1 MRASSFFGQVPPPNG
16 DAHIV
21 CRDRTSDPRGVA
33 GGPIA
38 SNPQA
43 EASIPSVFG
52 QDEAMLAGPL
62 SLVGSVALLASLAP
76 FGASETL
83 PVPPRRASPLASG
96 HPVSLAA
103 LVDGVRVEFPVRE
116 LEEFRATVVE
126 VHRAGG
132 VERTTAGALGVRVLR
147 GEWGCWTLAAVSA
160 DGTLRGEIVDHRDGS
175 LHALPPVDLRRG
187 LDALLVASPV
197 ESNFSCGTSDDPAHD
212 HHAHPTR
219 LSLPADGGVA
229 GASCRRECV
238 FLIDTDYLH
247 YQNYGGTPAAAT
259 ASVLLAVDTVDAV
272 YEKHVGTSF
281 TTSAVVIRADQAS
294 DPYAGLTAAGSLLD
308 LARVIWTGTTEY
320 ERDLVHMFSG
330 TDGSDGIGGVAWV
343 GVVCNSFG
351 VGMSRFASS
360 NVFCHE
366 VGHNFGAGHCAD
378 EPCDTMCG
386 GCLWMGPNDKIIMT
400 THRDGVGCL
409 AEDPSPDRP
418 IPPDAQLDI
427 VSVAGGSAA
436 NALDVRANDT
446 DYSCEPTVIGAVGAS
461 EAGAAITVAGSAG
474 EEVLLYTPPAGF
486 VGLDRFV
493 YTLVD
498 ADGLEDEAEVRVSVT
513 TPGTIEV
520 GRGCASS
527 TQSLQVAAD
536 LADPVLGA
544 EILVGPGRYG
554 PVDFRG
560 KPIRLRATDGPL
572 ATFIDGGGARGLA
585 ITGASAD
592 GAIVE
597 GFSFHGCSAE
607 TGGAI
612 LVDGADA
619 TIRNC
624 RFVAT
629 VATSTTSGG
638 GAIRAR
644 QGIVAIEDCA
654 FTATSASSGGAI
666 RTESGDFTIRRCDF
680 DRCVATA
687 GNGGAVLATGLGQ
700 CRVIESTMRACTAT
714 GTGGGVRFEGGATG
728 QVGQSTLCGGT
739 PNNLSGS
746 YTNLGGNSSTS
757 ACAACETIAWRRPV
771 DCDADGQVDG
781 CEIASDPALDG
792 NGDGLLDACPSDADL
807 LVAIW
812 TDECGGNGSAF
823 EVVRP
828 ASPVNWSTAAAQA
841 VARGGRLATITG
853 QAEADFVYRRLV
865 SIPSVWDGTQGPWLG
880 LQRTGGVWK
889 WITGETVAFNQWAPG
904 EPNGSGDRGRYW
916 NPSGV
921 SPTWDD
927 QPGSIAARTFLVE
940 YPDAADCNG
949 NGLPDARDIALGQS
963 ADIDG
968 DGVPDE
974 CGAPPCPADLF
985 EDGTVDASDLAAL
998 LGAWGAPGGDLDDD
1012 GTTSAS
1018 DLAILLGAWG
1028 PCR

>member
-1 MRASSFFGQVPPPNG
+1 MP
-16 DAHIV
+16 
-21 CRDRTSDPRGVA
+21 
-33 GGPIA
+33 
-38 SNPQA
+38 
-43 EASIPSVFG
+43 
-52 QDEAMLAGPL
+52 AGPL
-62 SLVGSVALLASLAP
+62 PLLGSLALLASLAP
-76 FGASETL
+76 ETGGGA
-83 PVPPRRASPLASG
+83 PVAMTRQVAPAAHG
-96 HPVSLAA
+96 VLAA
-103 LVDGVRVEFPVRE
+103 PTALSVRIGDERVSFELRE
-116 LEEFRATVVE
+116 LDEFRATAVE
-126 VHRAGG
+126 IHRASG
-132 VERTTAGALGVRVLR
+132 VERTTVDALGVRVLR
-147 GEWGCWTLAAVSA
+147 GASGHFTLAAVAA
-160 DGTLRGEIVDHRDGS
+160 DGVLRGEVVDHRDGA
-175 LHALPPVDLRRG
+175 LHALPAVG
-187 LDALLVASPV
+187 LGQAAAFVLDASPV
-197 ESNFSCGTSDDPAHD
+197 ESTFACGTSDDPTHD

-247 YQNYGGTPAAAT
+247 YQNYGGTPAAAA

-281 TTSAVVIRADQAS
+281 TTSAIIIRADQAS

-418 IPPDAQLDI
+418 IPPDAQIDI
-427 VSVAGGSAA
+427 VSVAGGTVA
-436 NALDVRANDT
+436 NALEVRANDT
-446 DYSCEPTVIGAVGAS
+446 DYSCEPTMIGAVGAS
-461 EAGAAITVAGSAG
+461 SAGATITIAGAAG

-486 VGLDRFV
+486 VGLDRFT

-498 ADGLEDEAEVRVSVT
+498 ADGLTDDAEVRVSVT
-513 TPGTIEV
+513 TPDTVEV
-520 GRGCASS
+520 GRGCASV

-554 PVDFRG
+554 PIDFRG
-560 KPIRLRATDGPL
+560 KPIRLRATHGPL

-585 ITGASAD
+585 ITGAAAD
-592 GAIVE
+592 GALVE
-597 GFSFHGCSAE
+597 GFTFHNCAAE

-624 RFVAT
+624 RFIAT

-644 QGIVAIEDCA
+644 QGTVLIEDCA
-654 FTATSASSGGAI
+654 FLGTSASSGGAI
-666 RTESGDFTIRRCDF
+666 RTESGDFTIRRSDF
-680 DRCVATA
+680 DGCAAIA

-700 CRVIESTMRACTAT
+700 CRVIECTVRSSTAT

-728 QVGQSTLCGGT
+728 QVGQTSLCGGA
-739 PNNLSGS
+739 PNNLSGA
-746 YTNLGGNSSTS
+746 YTNLGGNASAST
-757 ACAACETIAWRRPV
+757 CAACDAIAWRAAT
-771 DCDADGQVDG
+771 DCDGDGAPDH
-781 CEIASDPALDG
+781 CAIAANPALDA
-792 NGDGLLDACPSDADL
+792 NGDGLLDACPTDADL

-812 TDECGGNGSAF
+812 SADCGGNGSAF

-828 ASPVNWSTAAAQA
+828 ASSVNWSTAAAQA
-841 VARGGRLATITG
+841 VARGGRLATITS
-853 QAEADFVYRRLV
+853 QAEADFVYGRLV
-865 SIPSVWDGTQGPWLG
+865 SIPSVWSGTQGPWLG

-889 WITGETVAFNQWAPG
+889 WITGETVEFNQWAPG

-927 QPGSIAARTFLVE
+927 QPGSSGALSYLVE
-940 YPDAADCNG
+940 YPDAADCNA
-949 NGLPDARDIALGQS
+949 NGLPDARDIALGFS
-963 ADIDG
+963 TDADG
-968 DGVPDE
+968 DGQPDE
-974 CGAPPCPADLF
+974 CAAPPCPADLF
-985 EDGTVDASDLAAL
+985 ADGSVDAADLAAML
-998 LGAWGAPGGDLDDD
+998 AAWGTAAADLDGD
-1012 GTTSAS
+1012 GTTTAS

>member
-1 MRASSFFGQVPPPNG
+1 MPL
-16 DAHIV
+16 
-21 CRDRTSDPRGVA
+21 
-33 GGPIA
+33 GPIA
-38 SNPQA
+38 FLSLQTVLLAPNLLPPF
-43 EASIPSVFG
+43 PSVESAILASRG
-52 QDEAMLAGPL
+52 NLAAAIGTAAGPVNPDAL
-62 SLVGSVALLASLAP
+62 IPATLDIEVGGERLR
-76 FGASETL
+76 L
-83 PVPPRRASPLASG
+83 PL
-96 HPVSLAA
+96 
-103 LVDGVRVEFPVRE
+103 RE
-116 LEEFRATVVE
+116 LAEFRPTAIE
-126 VHRAGG
+126 IHRAAG
-132 VERTTAGALGVRVLR
+132 VERTTLEALGVRVLR
-147 GEWGCWTLAAVSA
+147 GEWGRFTLAAVA
-160 DGTLRGEIVDHRDGS
+160 AEGVLRGEVVDHADGA
-175 LHALPPVDLRRG
+175 LHAISPIDLASLAGTPRPGARARG
-187 LDALLVASPV
+187 STPLLVATPV
-197 ESNFSCGTSDDPAHD
+197 PSTFTCGTSDDPAHD

-238 FLIDTDYLH
+238 FLIDTDFLH
-247 YQNYGGTPAAAT
+247 YQNYGGTPAAAA
-259 ASVLLAVDTVDAV
+259 ASVMLAVDTVDAV

-281 TTSAVVIRADQAS
+281 TTSAIIIRADQAS

-427 VSVAGGSAA
+427 ASVAGGSAA
-436 NALDVRANDT
+436 NPLDVRANDT
-446 DYSCEPTVIGAVGAS
+446 DYSCEPTVIGSIGATESGAVVTI
-461 EAGAAITVAGSAG
+461 AGAPG

-486 VGLDRFV
+486 VGIDRFT

-498 ADGLEDEAEVRVSVT
+498 ADGLVDDAEVRVAVT

-520 GRGCASS
+520 GRGCASA
-527 TQSLQVAAD
+527 TQSLQVAVD
-536 LADPVLGA
+536 LADPVAGA
-544 EILVGPGRYG
+544 EIVVGPGRYG

-560 KPIRLRATDGPL
+560 KPIRLVASDGPL
-572 ATFIDGGGARGLA
+572 ATFLDGGGARGA
-585 ITGASAD
+585 TIVGAGAD
-592 GAIVE
+592 GALVE
-597 GFSFHGCSAE
+597 GFTFHNCSAD
-607 TGGAI
+607 TGAAI

-629 VATSTTSGG
+629 AATSTTSGG

-644 QGIVAIEDCA
+644 QATVLVEDCA
-654 FTATSASSGGAI
+654 FLATTASSGGAI
-666 RTESGDFTIRRCDF
+666 RAESGDYTIRRCDF
-680 DRCVATA
+680 DRCTATA
-687 GNGGAVLATGLGQ
+687 GNGGAILATGLGQ
-700 CRVIESTMRACTAT
+700 CRVLESTARASTAT
-714 GTGGGVRFEGGATG
+714 GSGGAVRFEGGTTG
-728 QVGQSTLCGGT
+728 QVGQSFFCGGA
-739 PNNLSGS
+739 PNNLSGA
-746 YTNLGGNSSTS
+746 YTNLGGNASASS
-757 ACAACETIAWRRPV
+757 CASCDAIAWRAST
-771 DCDADGQVDG
+771 DCDGDGAPDH
-781 CEIASDPALDG
+781 CEIAADAALDA
-792 NGDGLLDACPSDADL
+792 NGDGLLDACASAADL
-807 LVAIW
+807 LVATW
-812 TDECGGNGSAF
+812 TVECGGDGSAY

-828 ASPVNWSTAAAQA
+828 ATAVNWSTAAAQA
-841 VARGGRLATITG
+841 VARGGRLATITSA
-853 QAEADFVYRRLV
+853 AEADFVYRTLASV
-865 SIPSVWDGTQGPWLG
+865 PSVWSGTQGPWIG

-889 WITGETVAFNQWAPG
+889 WITGETVGFNQWAPG

-927 QPGSIAARTFLVE
+927 QPGSNGAITFLVE
-940 YPDAADCNG
+940 YPAATDCNG
-949 NGLPDARDIALGQS
+949 NGMPDARDIALGLS
-963 ADIDG
+963 TDADG
-968 DGVPDE
+968 DGIPDE
-974 CGAPPCPADLF
+974 CAAPPCPADLF
-985 EDGTVDASDLAAL
+985 ADGAVDAADLAAML
-998 LGAWGAPGGDLDDD
+998 AAWGTAAGDLDGD
-1012 GTTSAS
+1012 GTTTAS